1 MNYLESMAFLEET
14 KHYGIVPGLSSI
26 ERLCAKLGNPQ
37 ERLKIV
43 HVAGTNGKG
52 AVGRMIASVMT
63 KAGYQTGHFA
73 TPDVFCYE
81 EIFQINGTMIT
92 KEELADI
99 FTDVREAC
107 LAITKEGY
115 PHPTKF
121 EVETG
126 AAFLWFDRKKAD
138 LAVVEVGMG
147 GIEDATNLIKKPAV
161 SVLAAIGMDHMQY
174 LGGSLSEIAEKKA
187 GIIKE
192 GCPVVTQH
200 QDEEVLEVLRRHCAQ
215 KGCSLTIADGSKARV
230 TRGSA
235 TENRFVYEDEEYEIC
250 LGGRFQVDNAV
261 NAIETL
267 HVLQKDFPN
276 VTQRTIVQGLRSVVW
291 PGRFERIGTG
301 PEFYLDGAHNP
312 PAARRLRESLNI
324 YFTGRKIVYI
334 MGVLADKSFDEVAQ
348 IMFEKGDVVYTV
360 TSKSPRALPG
370 EELAAV
376 LNNQGINAVFCE
388 TPENAIIRAT
398 EAAGTDGVVLA
409 FGTLSHLG
417 DLRKAYE
424 SIYG

>member
-1 MNYLESMAFLEET
+1 MNYQEAMAFLEET

-37 ERLKIV
+37 DRLKIV

-52 AVGRMIASVMT
+52 AVGKMIAAVMT
-63 KAGYQTGHFA
+63 KAGYRSGHFA

-200 QDEEVLEVLRRHCAQ
+200 QDEEVLEVLRRHCEQ

-230 TRGSA
+230 TMGSA

-261 NAIETL
+261 NAIEAL
-267 HVLQKDFPN
+267 HVLQKDFPD

-312 PAARRLRESLNI
+312 PAARRLKESLNI

-376 LNNQGINAVFCE
+376 LNNQGINATFCE

>member
-1 MNYLESMAFLEET
+1 
-14 KHYGIVPGLSSI
+14 
-26 ERLCAKLGNPQ
+26 
-37 ERLKIV
+37 
-43 HVAGTNGKG
+43 
-52 AVGRMIASVMT
+52 
-63 KAGYQTGHFA
+63 
-73 TPDVFCYE
+73 
-81 EIFQINGTMIT
+81 
-92 KEELADI
+92 
-99 FTDVREAC
+99 
-107 LAITKEGY
+107 
-115 PHPTKF
+115 
-121 EVETG
+121 
-126 AAFLWFDRKKAD
+126 
-138 LAVVEVGMG
+138 MG

-161 SVLAAIGMDHMQY
+161 SVLTAIGMDHMQY

-200 QDEEVLEVLRRHCAQ
+200 QDEEVLEVLRRHCEQ

-230 TRGSA
+230 TMGSA

-267 HVLQKDFPN
+267 HVLQKDFPD

-376 LNNQGINAVFCE
+376 LNSQGINAMFCE

>member
-1 MNYLESMAFLEET
+1 MNYQESMAFLEET
-14 KHYGIVPGLSSI
+14 KHYGIVPGLSNI
-26 ERLCAKLGNPQ
+26 KRLCEKLGDPQ
-37 ERLKIV
+37 DRLKIV
-43 HVAGTNGKG
+43 HIAGTNGKG
-52 AVGRMIASVMT
+52 AVGKMIAAVMT
-63 KAGYQTGHFA
+63 KAGYRTGHFA

-81 EIFQINGTMIT
+81 EVFQIDGNMIT
-92 KEELADI
+92 QDELADI
-99 FTDVREAC
+99 FTDVRKAC

-115 PHPTKF
+115 HHPTKF

-126 AAFLWFDRKKAD
+126 AAFLWFTQKKVD

-147 GIEDATNLIKKPAV
+147 GIEDATNLIKKPVV

-200 QDEEVLEVLRRHCAQ
+200 QDEEVLEVLRRHCEQ

-230 TRGSA
+230 TMGSA

-267 HVLQKDFPN
+267 HVLQKDFPD

-376 LNNQGINAVFCE
+376 LNSQGINAMFCE

>member
-1 MNYLESMAFLEET
+1 MNYQESMAFLEET
-14 KHYGIVPGLSSI
+14 KHYGIVPGLSNI
-26 ERLCAKLGNPQ
+26 KRLCEKLGNPQ
-37 ERLKIV
+37 DRLKIV
-43 HVAGTNGKG
+43 HIAGTNGKG
-52 AVGRMIASVMT
+52 AVGKMIASVMT
-63 KAGYQTGHFA
+63 KAGYRTGHFA

-81 EIFQINGTMIT
+81 EVFQIDGNMIT
-92 KEELADI
+92 KDELADI

-147 GIEDATNLIKKPAV
+147 GIEDATNLIKKPVV

-200 QDEEVLEVLRRHCAQ
+200 QGEEVLEVLRRHCEQ

-230 TRGSA
+230 TMGSA

-250 LGGRFQVDNAV
+250 LGGRFQVENAV

-267 HVLQKDFPN
+267 HVLQKDFPD

-312 PAARRLRESLNI
+312 PAARRLKESLNI

-376 LNNQGINAVFCE
+376 LNNQGINATFCE